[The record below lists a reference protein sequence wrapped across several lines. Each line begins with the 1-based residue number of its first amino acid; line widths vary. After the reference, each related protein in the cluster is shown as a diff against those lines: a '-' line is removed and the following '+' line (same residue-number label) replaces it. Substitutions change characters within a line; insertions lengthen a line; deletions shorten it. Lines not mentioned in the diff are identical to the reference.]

1 MKIDTSNIFKNY
13 NIIAGVTRANKDLF
27 PPYGFAITKGEIY
40 TDEEII
46 EMRKHFFEYLKIDP
60 ENFVFQ
66 KQIHSDLVRIVDENY
81 TYGEHDGLITKLKGK
96 VLVLSLADCSGILI
110 YDRNKEI
117 ISAVHSGWR
126 GTAQNIIGKTINI
139 MIDEFQSDPKD
150 LLCYLS
156 PSAGGNNYEIG
167 AELLDKLGEFTI
179 ERAGKYYFDN
189 KAMIKNQLLK
199 IGILEENIETSEIC
213 TIENEDY
220 HSFRRDK
227 KESGRMAAFIRME
240 I

>member
-1 MKIDTSNIFKNY
+1 MKINIPNIFKNY
-13 NIIAGVTRANKDLF
+13 NIIAGVTLANKDLF

-40 TDEEII
+40 TDDDILK
-46 EMRKHFFEYLKIDP
+46 MRQYFSEFLNIDYD
-60 ENFVFQ
+60 NFIFQ
-66 KQIHSDLVRIVDENY
+66 KQIHSDLVSIVDENY
-81 TYGEHDGLITKLKGK
+81 IYGEHDGLITQLKGK

-110 YDRNKEI
+110 YDFKNDI
-117 ISAVHSGWR
+117 IAAVHSGWR

-139 MIDEFQSDPKD
+139 MIDNFQSNPMD

-189 KAMIKNQLLK
+189 KEMIKSQLLK
-199 IGILEENIETSEIC
+199 SGILEENIETSEIC

-227 KESGRMAAFIRME
+227 KYSGRMAAFIGMT